1 MTTILSESTLSTASA
16 IPGLILRPEQPSD
29 ISSITAITKE
39 AFSASP
45 HGEEI
50 IVTKLRESSALTLS
64 LVATVPPYSRSPLS
78 SPSATPPPEVEEG
91 QEKVAAHVA
100 FSPVT
105 LEGVDENWVGLGPV
119 SVSPSLQ
126 RKGLGS
132 AVIREGLN
140 ILRERG
146 DIDGC
151 VVLGNPAFYG
161 KFGFQAG
168 QGLVLGGV
176 PAKYFQSL
184 SFCGSRPEAKVK
196 YHEAFGV

>member
-1 MTTILSESTLSTASA
+1 MTSLLSESTLSTASA
-16 IPGLILRPEQPSD
+16 IPGLVLRPEQPSD
-29 ISSITAITKE
+29 IPTITCITRE
-39 AFSASP
+39 AFSANP
-45 HGEEI
+45 HGEEV
-50 IVTKLRESSALTLS
+50 IVTKLRDDNALTLS
-64 LVATVPPYSRSPLS
+64 IVATVPPYSKSPLS
-78 SPSATPPPEVEEG
+78 SPSASPPPEVEEG
-91 QEKVAAHVA
+91 QEKIAAHVA

-119 SVSPSLQ
+119 SVSTSLQ

-132 AVIREGLN
+132 AVIREGLR

-168 QGLVLGGV
+168 QGLVLDGV

-184 SFCGSRPEAKVK
+184 SFGDSRPEAKVR
-196 YHEAFGV
+196 YHAAFGV